1 MVGNFLIKPFI
12 TQMYIMTHFRNA
24 ENECAMEEKEKV
36 TKEMDID
43 FEKYILC
50 FENVRLKPPIF

>member
-1 MVGNFLIKPFI
+1 
-12 TQMYIMTHFRNA
+12 MTHFRNA